1 MERDLMRQQMESIRA
16 ELNVLDSE
24 REVLEDLLRGYE
36 SWFRLHPDSGVCLS
50 RQLPFESIS
59 FKEGL
64 LEVLRQARGQ
74 PLHAKEIWH
83 RMSVL
88 GVTSNARRP
97 EGFVSMHANKIEG
110 IEKVAPATFRLQI
123 EERETQVVSESP
135 LKGGE
140 KPCGSIKL
148 R

>member
-1 MERDLMRQQMESIRA
+1 MRKQMESIRS

-24 REVLEDLLRGYE
+24 REVLENLLTGYE
-36 SWFRLHPDSGVCLS
+36 SWFRLHPDSGACLS
-50 RQLPFESIS
+50 RQLPLTSMS
-59 FKEGL
+59 FKDGL

-83 RMSVL
+83 RMNAM
-88 GVTSNARRP
+88 GVTSNAKRP

-110 IEKVAPATFRLQI
+110 IEKIAPATFRMHI
-123 EERETQVVSESP
+123 EEREAQVVAEPP

-140 KPCGSIKL
+140 KPCGP
-148 R
+148 